1 VHSNNQAV
9 DVTES
14 LKSVLNDIEWG
25 VLSGLFEFTVINSDP
40 NKALTELQNA
50 ARYLTKTRAR

>member
-1 VHSNNQAV
+1 V